1 MNDKRLK
8 PVWGAEQIG
17 EILGIS
23 LRKAFYLLEKG
34 LVPARKV
41 GGSWQSTEGELEDFL
56 LGRVSVSEREV
67 A

>member
-8 PVWGAEQIG
+8 PVWGAEKIA
-17 EILGIS
+17 EVLGVS
-23 LRKAFYLLEKG
+23 LRKGFYLLEKG

-41 GGSWQSTEGELEDFL
+41 GGSWESTEGELEDFL
-56 LGRVSVSEREV
+56 LGRAPTSQREM